1 MSIENISIS
10 IDPSPLVS
18 IVKTVIREELQPTLY
33 GNDNTLAAVVV
44 EEVANNTSIYHRI
57 RDVVNE
63 EIAGGSTFKA
73 EVERVIS
80 DYTSKAVFDSTV
92 KDIIHTEAERIVRDN
107 LDYSDL
113 AAEID
118 ASDVAAYI
126 KMSRLAA
133 EINAGDIANEISC
146 SDIANELSVSDIANE
161 IDIENLADTIA
172 EQHMTDVSETL
183 AVKLDY
189 KKLAA
194 ALLDVIAE
202 RSQPKPTV

>member
-33 GNDNTLAAVVV
+33 GNDNSLAA
-44 EEVANNTSIYHRI
+44 TI
-57 RDVVNE
+57 NE
-63 EIAGGSTFKA
+63 EISNSPVVRDRILSVVRENMDTPVF
-73 EVERVIS
+73 EN
-80 DYTSKAVFDSTV
+80 AVNSIV
-92 KDIIHTEAERIVRDN
+92 GNNIEILVRDN
-107 LDYSDL
+107 INYSDL

-133 EINAGDIANEISC
+133 EINSYDIAAEISL
-146 SDIANELSVSDIANE
+146 SDIAGEISTADIASE

-172 EQHMTDVSETL
+172 EQHMTDISETL

-202 RSQPKPTV
+202 RSKPATTA

>member
-10 IDPSPLVS
+10 IDPSPLVN

-33 GNDNTLAAVVV
+33 GNDNSLAA
-44 EEVANNTSIYHRI
+44 
-57 RDVVNE
+57 VVNE
-63 EIAGGSTFKA
+63 EIANSPRIHDRIVGI
-73 EVERVIS
+73 IS
-80 DYTSKAVFDSTV
+80 DYTGKSEFDRTV
-92 KDIIHTEAERIVRDN
+92 KDIVEGNIADLVRSN
-107 LDYSDL
+107 INYSDL

-133 EINAGDIANEISC
+133 EINAYDIATEISC
-146 SDIANELSVSDIANE
+146 RDIADEISTADIADE

-172 EQHMTDVSETL
+172 EQHMTDIAAEVSE
-183 AVKLDY
+183 KIDY
-189 KKLAA
+189 KKLAT

-202 RSQPKPTV
+202 RSKSAPIL